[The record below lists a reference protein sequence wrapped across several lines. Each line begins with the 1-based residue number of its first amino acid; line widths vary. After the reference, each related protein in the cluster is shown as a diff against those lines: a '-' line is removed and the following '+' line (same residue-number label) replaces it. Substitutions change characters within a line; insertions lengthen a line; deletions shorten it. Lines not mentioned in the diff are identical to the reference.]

1 MEGAWDLLRQ
11 KLLQILDLLG
21 RNRNWYSSKAD
32 QVNDPLSME
41 EFDAQPSRQF
51 KARESVAGE
60 ERDIDGLTTITPVVE
75 FVEQGKECLQAF
87 LSELS
92 VYFSFEAV
100 AGLNRIP
107 AGCLN
112 VQG

>member
-87 LSELS
+87 LLELS